1 MSRARP
7 CSRRVCGGAGPTFLK
22 CQRGPR
28 FTFLCCQKGKAQVFR
43 PQLLARTRRQLGFSA
58 CNCWADH
65 SDDTTGGKSLPAT
78 SVFLTVILCPGT
90 NDISPPPTRAR
101 GLPIQRERF
110 LSVNNH
116 FLGSQCSLLMRGRRK
131 TVVALFI
138 PIPHTR
144 IRLECSRRGEGTLL
158 VLLLKDAEP
167 TYHAESERS
176 LRHRHPPMT
185 RRLTRALTFYW
196 LRMAHSWRAFRSPSS
211 GPPSLGD
218 CHSTALGQSGELPG
232 GGLPASSSPSP
243 PVPRPPSPHPSPL
256 PAGL

>member
-1 MSRARP
+1 MLPVGLRRGRPHLPRVPERATIYLPLLPEGQGSGVPSPAP
-7 CSRRVCGGAGPTFLK
+7 CQDLEAAGL
-22 CQRGPR
+22 
-28 FTFLCCQKGKAQVFR
+28 LC
-43 PQLLARTRRQLGFSA
+43 A

-65 SDDTTGGKSLPAT
+65 SDDTTGGKSLPAR

-110 LSVNNH
+110 LCVNNH
-116 FLGSQCSLLMRGRRK
+116 FLDSQCSLLLRGRRK

-158 VLLLKDAEP
+158 VLLLKDPEP
-167 TYHAESERS
+167 TYHAESECS
-176 LRHRHPPMT
+176 LRRRHPPMT

-196 LRMAHSWRAFRSPSS
+196 LRMAHSWGAFPSPFS

-232 GGLPASSSPSP
+232 GGLPVSSSPSP
-243 PVPRPPSPHPSPL
+243 PVPRPPRPHPSPL